1 MKTKILPIIL
11 LTVAVIASS
20 CKKLDNLLTFY
31 IPLETEITIENNT
44 GINLPFEIP
53 TPDITT
59 NSDKEFKNNNTKT
72 DLVKNVSLEELKLTI
87 VSPSDITFSFL
98 KSVHIYISTNS
109 DDEVV
114 LAYKEDIDSDA
125 KSIELTPTNNK
136 LDKYIKAES
145 YKLRTK
151 VVTRETLTKDIT
163 VKINMKFKVTADPL

>member
-44 GINLPFEIP
+44 GINFPFEIT

-59 NSDKEFKNNNTKT
+59 NSDNEFKNNNTVAN
-72 DLVKNVSLEELKLTI
+72 LVKDISLDELKLTI
-87 VSPSDITFSFL
+87 TSPSDITFSFL
-98 KSVHIYISTNS
+98 KSFHIYISTNS
-109 DDEVV
+109 DDEVE

-125 KSIELTPTNNK
+125 KSIELTTTDKK
-136 LDKYIKAES
+136 LDEYIKAES
-145 YKLRTK
+145 FKLRTK
-151 VVTRETLTKDIT
+151 VVTQEALTQDVT
-163 VKINMKFKVTADPL
+163 VKINMKFKITADPL